1 MTIDSRRDEPAVAA
15 PDGETLYGLIAG
27 VARRAS
33 DTTLAFACGAGIL
46 GAGAVAVF
54 RPTVWPVALPLV
66 CVAAFGAWGIAERE
80 REAAG
85 VRGAALAV
93 VRVLAAA
100 VGTGAALLLAG
111 VVMAKVIGTWI
122 S

>member
-1 MTIDSRRDEPAVAA
+1 MKIESRREEQAVAA

-33 DTTLAFACGAGIL
+33 DTRLALACGAGIL
-46 GAGAVAVF
+46 GAGTVALF
-54 RPTVWPVALPLV
+54 HPTAWPIALPLV
-66 CVAAFGAWGIAERE
+66 GMAAFGAWGIAERE
-80 REAAG
+80 RAATG
-85 VRGAALAV
+85 GRGTALAI

-100 VGTGAALLLAG
+100 AGTGAALLLAG